1 MGAVMAALDWLE
13 TVHASDTL
21 FHPAFRTLALARG
34 LRRARDSWR
43 DECQLLRTLM
53 ARRLD
58 EITKLWADL
67 EFVESEN
74 EALAMSRQAA
84 NDALTTALRERDEA
98 REVLR
103 EVEWSGTTWCM
114 HDQLPACPCCEMR
127 PKMGHKSDCAL
138 AAAIGKGTK

>member
-43 DECQLLRTLM
+43 DECKFLRTLM
-53 ARRLD
+53 ARRLN

-67 EFVESEN
+67 EFVEAEN

-84 NDALTTALRERDEA
+84 NDALATVTRERDEA

-103 EVEWSGTTWCM
+103 EVRRAFEDILDTATHECI
-114 HDQLPACPCCEMR
+114 
-127 PKMGHKSDCAL
+127 
-138 AAAIGKGTK
+138 AAAIGKGEPHE